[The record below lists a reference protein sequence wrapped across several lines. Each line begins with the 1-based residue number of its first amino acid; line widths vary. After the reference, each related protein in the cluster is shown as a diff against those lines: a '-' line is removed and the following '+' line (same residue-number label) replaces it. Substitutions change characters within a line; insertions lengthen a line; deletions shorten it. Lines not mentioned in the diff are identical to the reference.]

1 VSHGIRALLR
11 RGRNPAFYTGFRM
24 MTTRARTLRIGRAA
38 AVAASL
44 AALPGCA
51 TLGTLGSLIRPLE
64 FESARDRPAELRLG
78 GVGGGRLGLPDGA
91 TLRLWARVHNPNS
104 FGLTLSTIAGSVYL
118 EDTRA
123 ATVDF
128 PLGLPL
134 QPGLEEI
141 IPLDVSIR
149 LSDLP
154 GLGGVLGRAVSG
166 TPLAYRL
173 EGRFTVDAGPLGTPS
188 FGPATLLRGEV
199 RPFR

>member
-1 VSHGIRALLR
+1 MR
-11 RGRNPAFYTGFRM
+11 
-24 MTTRARTLRIGRAA
+24 TTRTTRRLSRAA
-38 AVAASL
+38 VVAAAL
-44 AALPGCA
+44 AVLPGCA
-51 TLGTLGSLIRPLE
+51 TLGALGAMIRPLE
-64 FESARDRPAELRLG
+64 FEAARDRPAELRLG

-134 QPGLEEI
+134 QPGLEEV
-141 IPLDVSIR
+141 IPLDVSLR

-154 GLGGVLGRAVSG
+154 GLGGVLGRAVG
-166 TPLAYRL
+166 GNPLAYRL

-188 FGPATLLRGEV
+188 FGPATLLQGEV

>member
-1 VSHGIRALLR
+1 MRTSE
-11 RGRNPAFYTGFRM
+11 
-24 MTTRARTLRIGRAA
+24 TTRRIGRAA
-38 AVAASL
+38 AVAVAL
-44 AALPGCA
+44 AFLPGCA
-51 TLGTLGSLIRPLE
+51 TLGALGSIIRPLE
-64 FESARDRPAELRLG
+64 IDAAPGRPAELRLG
-78 GVGGGRLGLPDGA
+78 SGRLGLPEAA

-104 FGLTLSTIAGSVYL
+104 FGLTLSAIDGSVYL

-123 ATVDF
+123 ASVDF

-141 IPLDVSIR
+141 IPLDVSLR

-166 TPLAYRL
+166 DPLAYRL
-173 EGRFTVDAGPLGTPS
+173 EGRFSVDAGALGQPT

>member
-1 VSHGIRALLR
+1 MRTSE
-11 RGRNPAFYTGFRM
+11 
-24 MTTRARTLRIGRAA
+24 TTRRLGRAA
-38 AVAASL
+38 AVAAIL
-44 AALPGCA
+44 AFLPGCA
-51 TLGTLGSLIRPLE
+51 TLGTLGALGAMIRPLE
-64 FESARDRPAELRLG
+64 FEAARDRPAELRLG
-78 GVGGGRLGLPDGA
+78 SGRLGLPEGA

-104 FGLTLSTIAGSVYL
+104 FGLTLSTIVGSVYL

-123 ATVDF
+123 ASVDF

-134 QPGLEEI
+134 QPGREEI
-141 IPLDVSIR
+141 IPLDVSLR
-149 LSDLP
+149 LSDLS

>member
-1 VSHGIRALLR
+1 MRTIETIRRLS
-11 RGRNPAFYTGFRM
+11 
-24 MTTRARTLRIGRAA
+24 RAA
-38 AVAASL
+38 AVAAAL
-44 AALPGCA
+44 ALLPGCA
-51 TLGTLGSLIRPLE
+51 TLGALGAMIRPLE
-64 FESARDRPAELRLG
+64 FEAARDRPAELRLG
-78 GVGGGRLGLPDGA
+78 GMGGRLGLPDAA

-123 ATVDF
+123 ASVDF

-134 QPGLEEI
+134 QPGLEEV
-141 IPLDVSIR
+141 IPLDVSLR

-166 TPLAYRL
+166 DPLAYRL

-188 FGPATLLRGEV
+188 FGPATLLQGEV

>member
-1 VSHGIRALLR
+1 MRTR
-11 RGRNPAFYTGFRM
+11 E
-24 MTTRARTLRIGRAA
+24 TTRRLGRAA
-38 AVAASL
+38 AVVATL
-44 AALPGCA
+44 AFLPGCA
-51 TLGTLGSLIRPLE
+51 TLGALGAIIRPLE
-64 FESARDRPAELRLG
+64 FEAARDRPAELRLG
-78 GVGGGRLGLPDGA
+78 GGRLGLPEGA

-123 ATVDF
+123 ASVDF

-134 QPGLEEI
+134 QPGLEEV
-141 IPLDVSIR
+141 IPLDVSLR

-166 TPLAYRL
+166 NPLAYRL

-188 FGPATLLRGEV
+188 FGPATLLHGEV